1 MNGPDMEEMPFQKVK
16 KSKKTRKKKCCR
28 RRRCCCCCCCSSTP
42 GPPLAAAPLPTPSAA
57 GSSSSTSGAAA
68 VVVRTVG
75 EGPPVPFLDGVA
87 CEDQFDCK
95 ELESLFQNYNL
106 KLEQTST
113 LKALAVL
120 IALTAS
126 LALLEL
132 LSGPNLTISKGSH
145 PVHCIIF
152 LSLFIVTNVK
162 YLQVTQLQQIVKL
175 TLLFSFTFAFLCC
188 PFSVGSY
195 GMETPSAPEQ
205 GMWQLMLVIF
215 VSYSLLPVRTLLA
228 IVFGLVVTVSHLI
241 VTATSVSVKRQ
252 PLWKTLMA
260 NAILFVSVN
269 LYGVFVRILTER
281 AQRKAF
287 LQARNCIE
295 DRLKLEDENEKQER
309 LLMSLLPRNVAME
322 MKEDFLK
329 PPERIF
335 HKIYIQRHD
344 NVSILFADIVGF
356 TSLASQCTAQELV
369 KLLNEL
375 FGKFDE
381 LATENHCR
389 RIKILGDCYYCVSGL
404 TQPKTDHAHCCVEMG
419 LDMID
424 TITSVAEA
432 TEVDLN
438 MRVGLHTG
446 RVLCG
451 VLGLRKWQYDVWSN
465 DVTLANVMEAG
476 GLPGKVHVTKTTL
489 ECLNGDYEVEP
500 GYGYER
506 NSFLK
511 KHNIETFFIVPS
523 HRRKIFPGLILSDIK
538 PAKRMKFKTV
548 CYLLVQ
554 LMHCRKMFKAEIPFS
569 NVMTCEDDDK
579 RRALRTASEKLR
591 NRSSFSTNV
600 VYNTPGTRVN
610 RYISRLIEARQT
622 ESEMADLNFFT
633 LRYKQIEREQ
643 KYHQLQDEY
652 FTSAVV
658 LSLIL
663 AALFGLVY
671 LLIIPQSTI
680 VLILLVFCMCF
691 LVACIMYL
699 HVTRVQCFPGCLTI
713 QIRTILCIFI
723 VILIYSVAQGC
734 VVGCMPWIWNTNS
747 SSSIIIIYSSGT
759 NKTMTEL
766 PCDTAH
772 YAFLSCVV
780 GTLTLAI
787 FLRVSSLPKLILL
800 LFVMILYI
808 VILELSGYR
817 KAVGDGSFYIRG
829 YEPILAILL
838 FSCALA
844 LHSRQVDLKLRLDY
858 LWAVQAE
865 EERDDMERVKLDNK
879 RILFNLLPAH
889 VAQHFLMSNPRNM
902 DLYYQSYSQVGVM
915 FASIPNFNDFYI
927 ELDGNN
933 MGVECLR
940 LLNEIIADFDELMDK
955 EYYKDI
961 EKIKTIGSTYMAAV
975 GLVPTT
981 DSKAKKSIY
990 FHLSTLADFAIEMFD
1005 VLDEINYQ
1013 SYNDFVLRVGIN
1025 VGPVVAGVIGARRP
1039 QYDIWGNTV
1048 NVASRMDSTGV
1059 QGKIQ
1064 VTEEVQRIL
1073 KRCNYECVCRGKVSV
1088 KGKGEMLTYFLE
1100 GKTDGNNSQTRSL
1113 NLERKIYSYGRA
1125 NIQTKLG
1132 TSCPSMCSSPS
1143 LSTNT
1148 GSGTLQPPIA
1158 HTNQTLHY
1166 LPSVPAIKEA

>member
-1 MNGPDMEEMPFQKVK
+1 MNGTNMEEIPFQKVK
-16 KSKKTRKKKCCR
+16 TRRKRSHCP
-28 RRRCCCCCCCSSTP
+28 P
-42 GPPLAAAPLPTPSAA
+42 GVPLT
-57 GSSSSTSGAAA
+57 TI
-68 VVVRTVG
+68 
-75 EGPPVPFLDGVA
+75 A
-87 CEDQFDCK
+87 CEDEFDCK

-120 IALTAS
+120 IFTSAT
-126 LALLEL
+126 LALVEL
-132 LSGPNLTISKGSH
+132 LSGPSLTISKGSH
-145 PVHCIIF
+145 PVHCVIF

-162 YLQVTQLQQIVKL
+162 YLQVTQLQQIVNL
-175 TLLFSFTFAFLCC
+175 TLLFSFTFSFLCC
-188 PFSVGSY
+188 PFSLGAMGLEPPTS
-195 GMETPSAPEQ
+195 PEQ
-205 GMWQLMLVIF
+205 GVWQLILVTF
-215 VSYSLLPVRTLLA
+215 VAYALLPVRTLLA
-228 IVFGLVVTVSHLI
+228 VVFGVMVSISHLI
-241 VTATSVSVKRQ
+241 VTATSVTVKTQ
-252 PLWKTLMA
+252 KLWRTLVA
-260 NAILFVSVN
+260 NTVLFTSVN
-269 LYGVFVRILTER
+269 LSGLFVRILTER

-295 DRLKLEDENEKQER
+295 ERLRMEDENEKQER

-432 TEVDLN
+432 TEVNLN

-476 GLPGKVHVTKTTL
+476 GLPGKVHITRSTL

-500 GYGYER
+500 GNGHER
-506 NSFLK
+506 NAFLQ
-511 KHNIETFFIVPS
+511 KHEIETFFIVPS

-538 PAKRMKFKTV
+538 PAKKMKFKTV

-569 NVMTCEDDDK
+569 NVMNCEDGDK
-579 RRALRTASEKLR
+579 RRAMRTAPQKLR
-591 NRSSFSTNV
+591 NRSNANQANLIQSS
-600 VYNTPGTRVN
+600 PRTRVN
-610 RYISRLIEARQT
+610 RYIGRLIEARQT
-622 ESEMADLNFFT
+622 ESDTADLNFLT
-633 LRYKQIEREQ
+633 LMYKCSEREQ
-643 KYHQLQDEY
+643 RYHQVPDEY

-663 AALFGLVY
+663 AALFGIVY
-671 LLIIPQSTI
+671 LLIIPQGTV
-680 VLILLVFCMCF
+680 VLVLLVFCICF

-699 HVTRVQCFPGCLTI
+699 HITRVQCFPGGLTI
-713 QIRTILCIFI
+713 QIRTALCLLI
-723 VILIYSVAQGC
+723 VLLIYAVAQAC
-734 VVGCMPWIWNTNS
+734 VVGCMPWMWGSANTN
-747 SSSIIIIYSSGT
+747 SSIIIIDVDRGA
-759 NKTMTEL
+759 NQTMAEL
-766 PCDTAH
+766 PCDGAR

-780 GTLTLAI
+780 GTLTLAL
-787 FLRVSSLPKLILL
+787 FLRVSWLPKMALMLL
-800 LFVMILYI
+800 LGVLYI
-808 VILELSGYR
+808 TVLELSGFR
-817 KAVGDGSFYIRG
+817 KTAGGGSFHIRG
-829 YEPILAILL
+829 YEPILSLLL
-838 FSCALA
+838 FVSALA
-844 LHSRQVDLKLRLDY
+844 LHSRQLDLKLRLDF

-865 EERDDMERVKLDNK
+865 EERDGMEKVKLDNR

-902 DLYYQSYSQVGVM
+902 VSHANKQACRQTDQQDLYYQSYAQVGVL

-955 EYYKDI
+955 ECYKDI

-975 GLVPTT
+975 GLVPTIGT
-981 DSKAKKSIY
+981 KAKKSVY
-990 FHLSTLADFAIEMFD
+990 DHLSTIADYAIEMFD

-1013 SYNDFVLRVGIN
+1013 SYNEFVLRVGIN

-1059 QGKIQ
+1059 PGKIQ
-1064 VTEEVQRIL
+1064 VTEEVYRML
-1073 KRCNYECVCRGKVSV
+1073 NSNYDLVCRGKVSV

-1100 GKTDGNNSQTRSL
+1100 GKVQGIGTATTSSVMRSTSLARRIHSCGKTSVPTHLGSVSSAASLAAQASMGGNFQTSSANISNSQAT
-1113 NLERKIYSYGRA
+1113 
-1125 NIQTKLG
+1125 
-1132 TSCPSMCSSPS
+1132 C
-1143 LSTNT
+1143 
-1148 GSGTLQPPIA
+1148 
-1158 HTNQTLHY
+1158 
-1166 LPSVPAIKEA
+1166 LPSPCVLGEVEDEDVVEVTHIQIEAVAAIADVAV

>member
-1 MNGPDMEEMPFQKVK
+1 MEGAPHGGGGGGGDRGGPEPAAETGGWRGLRACGEEFAWP
-16 KSKKTRKKKCCR
+16 
-28 RRRCCCCCCCSSTP
+28 
-42 GPPLAAAPLPTPSAA
+42 
-57 GSSSSTSGAAA
+57 
-68 VVVRTVG
+68 
-75 EGPPVPFLDGVA
+75 
-87 CEDQFDCK
+87 
-95 ELESLFQNYNL
+95 ELEALFRTYTL
-106 KLEQTST
+106 RLEQAAT

-120 IALTAS
+120 SLLAGVLALT
-126 LALLEL
+126 EL
-132 LSGPNLTISKGSH
+132 LGDPSPAPGLAKGSH
-145 PVHCIIF
+145 PVHCALF
-152 LSLFIVTNVK
+152 LLLLVATHVK
-162 YLQVTQLQQIVKL
+162 YLQVPQLQKIGRL
-175 TLLFSFTFAFLCC
+175 TLLLSLTFALLCC
-188 PFSVGSY
+188 PLALGGPIRVQDPG
-195 GMETPSAPEQ
+195 PAAAQQ
-205 GMWQLMLVIF
+205 GVWQLLLVTF
-215 VSYSLLPVRTLLA
+215 VSYALLPVHSLLA
-228 IVFGLVVTVSHLI
+228 IGFGLVVAASHLL
-241 VTATSVSVKRQ
+241 VTATSVPVKR
-252 PLWKTLMA
+252 PLLWRTLGA
-260 NAILFVSVN
+260 NALLFVGVN
-269 LYGVFVRILTER
+269 VYGAFVRILTER
-281 AQRKAF
+281 CQRKAF
-287 LQARNCIE
+287 LQARDCIE
-295 DRLKLEDENEKQER
+295 DRLRLEDENEKQER

-356 TSLASQCTAQELV
+356 TGLASQCTAQELV

-404 TQPKTDHAHCCVEMG
+404 TQPKADHAHCCVEMG

-432 TEVDLN
+432 TEVNLN

-465 DVTLANVMEAG
+465 DVTLANVMEAA
-476 GLPGKVHVTKTTL
+476 GLPGKVHITKTTL

-500 GYGYER
+500 GYGHER

-511 KHNIETFFIVPS
+511 THNIKTFFIVPS

-579 RRALRTASEKLR
+579 RRTLRTASEKLK
-591 NRSSFSTNV
+591 NRPSFSTNV
-600 VYNTPGTRVN
+600 VYTTPSTRVN
-610 RYISRLIEARQT
+610 RYISRLLEARQT
-622 ESEMADLNFFT
+622 ELEIADLNFFT
-633 LRYKQIEREQ
+633 LKYKHVEREQ

-658 LSLIL
+658 LSLLL
-663 AALFGLVY
+663 AAVLGLVY
-671 LLIIPQSTI
+671 LLIIPQSLL
-680 VLILLVFCMCF
+680 VLVLLVFCIGF
-691 LVACIMYL
+691 LMACIMYL
-699 HVTRVQCFPGCLTI
+699 HITRVQCFPGCLTI
-713 QIRTILCIFI
+713 QIRTTLCIVI
-723 VILIYSVAQGC
+723 VVLIYSVAQGC
-734 VVGCMPWIWNTNS
+734 MVGCMPWAGSMSPNS
-747 SSSIIIIYSSGT
+747 SLVVLLPGVGSSS
-759 NKTMTEL
+759 L
-766 PCDTAH
+766 PAPPCTSAPH
-772 YAFLSCVV
+772 ALLCCLV
-780 GTLTLAI
+780 GTLTLAT
-787 FLRVSSLPKLILL
+787 FLRVPSWSKMLL
-800 LFVMILYI
+800 LLVLT
-808 VILELSGYR
+808 LLSVLMLWLSRPAG
-817 KAVGDGSFYIRG
+817 APRG
-829 YEPILAILL
+829 QASSWHSYEPVLAVLL
-838 FSCALA
+838 FSFALG
-844 LHSRQVDLKLRLDY
+844 LHARQVDLKLRLDY
-858 LWAVQAE
+858 LWALQAE
-865 EERDDMERVKLDNK
+865 EERDDMEKVKLDNK

-902 DLYYQSYSQVGVM
+902 DLYYQSYAQVGVM

-940 LLNEIIADFDELMDK
+940 LLNEIIADFDELMEKDF
-955 EYYKDI
+955 YKNL

-975 GLVPTT
+975 GLAPTAEA
-981 DSKAKKSIY
+981 KAKTSIAS
-990 FHLSTLADFAIEMFD
+990 HLSILADFAIEMFD

-1064 VTEEVQRIL
+1064 VTEEVHRLL
-1073 KRCNYECVCRGKVSV
+1073 KGYSYQFICRGKVSV

-1100 GKTDGNNSQTRSL
+1100 GRTDGSCSQTRSL
-1113 NLERKIYSYGRA
+1113 HVERKMCPYRRA
-1125 NIQTKLG
+1125 GLQTRLA
-1132 TSCPSMCSSPS
+1132 TSCPPVPIVAGFAVQAELGALQGAGPPCIPLTITSPPER
-1143 LSTNT
+1143 L
-1148 GSGTLQPPIA
+1148 
-1158 HTNQTLHY
+1158 
-1166 LPSVPAIKEA
+1166 

>member
-1 MNGPDMEEMPFQKVK
+1 MNGTDMEEIPFQRVKTRRK
-16 KSKKTRKKKCCR
+16 KSPCP
-28 RRRCCCCCCCSSTP
+28 P
-42 GPPLAAAPLPTPSAA
+42 GVPLT
-57 GSSSSTSGAAA
+57 TI
-68 VVVRTVG
+68 
-75 EGPPVPFLDGVA
+75 A
-87 CEDQFDCK
+87 CEDEFDCK
-95 ELESLFQNYNL
+95 ELESLFHSYNL

-113 LKALAVL
+113 LKGLAVL
-120 IALTAS
+120 IFTAS
-126 LALLEL
+126 TLAVVEL
-132 LSGPNLTISKGSH
+132 LSGPSLTISKGSH

-152 LSLFIVTNVK
+152 VSLFIVTNVK
-162 YLQVTQLQQIVKL
+162 YLQVTQLQQIVNL
-175 TLLFSFTFAFLCC
+175 TLLFGFTFSFLCC
-188 PFSVGSY
+188 PFSLGALGLEPPTS
-195 GMETPSAPEQ
+195 PEQ
-205 GMWQLMLVIF
+205 GMWQLILVTF
-215 VSYSLLPVRTLLA
+215 VAYALLPVRTLLA
-228 IVFGLVVTVSHLI
+228 VVFGVMVSISHTI
-241 VTATSVSVKRQ
+241 VTATSVTVKTQ
-252 PLWKTLMA
+252 KLWRTLVA
-260 NAILFVSVN
+260 NTVLFTSVN
-269 LYGVFVRILTER
+269 LSGLFVRMLTER
-281 AQRKAF
+281 AQRRAF

-295 DRLKLEDENEKQER
+295 ERLRMEDENEKQPQ
-309 LLMSLLPRNVAME
+309 MAVGCQVPTYPRSICYIINRRDICE
-322 MKEDFLK
+322 MTTWHLAAPSEDAALCHIVTKKFR
-329 PPERIF
+329 PT
-335 HKIYIQRHD
+335 
-344 NVSILFADIVGF
+344 ILFADIVGF

-404 TQPKTDHAHCCVEMG
+404 TQPKADHAHCCVEMG

-432 TEVDLN
+432 TEVNLN

-476 GLPGKVHVTKTTL
+476 GLPGKVHITKATL

-500 GYGYER
+500 GNGHER
-506 NSFLK
+506 NAFLL
-511 KHNIETFFIVPS
+511 KHEIETFFIVPP

-538 PAKRMKFKTV
+538 PAKKMKFKTV

-569 NVMTCEDDDK
+569 NVMNCEDGDK
-579 RRALRTASEKLR
+579 RRAMRSAPEKLR
-591 NRSSFSTNV
+591 NRNKANQANPVQSS
-600 VYNTPGTRVN
+600 PRTRVN
-610 RYISRLIEARQT
+610 RYIGRLIEARQT
-622 ESEMADLNFFT
+622 ESDTADLNFLT
-633 LRYKQIEREQ
+633 LMYKCSEREQ
-643 KYHQLQDEY
+643 RYHQVPDEY

-671 LLIIPQSTI
+671 LLIIPQGTV
-680 VLILLVFCMCF
+680 VLVLLVFCLCF

-699 HVTRVQCFPGCLTI
+699 YITKVQCFPGCLTI
-713 QIRTILCIFI
+713 QIRTALCVLI
-723 VILIYSVAQGC
+723 VLLINAVAQAC
-734 VVGCMPWIWNTNS
+734 VVGCMPWVWGGGSDGNGS
-747 SSSIIIIYSSGT
+747 YAA
-759 NKTMTEL
+759 L
-766 PCDTAH
+766 PCPGAR

-780 GTLTLAI
+780 GMLTLAL
-787 FLRVSSLPKLILL
+787 FLRVSWLPKVALTLL
-800 LFVMILYI
+800 LAVLY
-808 VILELSGYR
+808 VAVLELSGFR
-817 KAVGDGSFYIRG
+817 HFGSGGSLYI
-829 YEPILAILL
+829 YSCEPILSLLL
-838 FSCALA
+838 FSSALA
-844 LHSRQVDLKLRLDY
+844 FHSRQLDLKLRLDF

-865 EERDDMERVKLDNK
+865 EERDGMEKVKLDNR

-889 VAQHFLMSNPRNM
+889 VAQHFLLSNPRNM
-902 DLYYQSYSQVGVM
+902 DLYYQSYAQVGVL

-955 EYYKDI
+955 ECYKDI

-975 GLVPTT
+975 GLLPTIGT
-981 DSKAKKSIY
+981 KAKKSVY
-990 FHLSTLADFAIEMFD
+990 NHLSTIADYAIEMFD

-1059 QGKIQ
+1059 PGKIQ
-1064 VTEEVQRIL
+1064 VTEDVYRL
-1073 KRCNYECVCRGKVSV
+1073 LNTNYDLVCRGKVSV

-1100 GKTDGNNSQTRSL
+1100 GKVQGVGTATVSSVMRSASLARRIHSCGKASVQTNLDSVSSVASLTVHAALTPPGGGGGGRSPGQ
-1113 NLERKIYSYGRA
+1113 GR
-1125 NIQTKLG
+1125 
-1132 TSCPSMCSSPS
+1132 C
-1143 LSTNT
+1143 
-1148 GSGTLQPPIA
+1148 
-1158 HTNQTLHY
+1158 
-1166 LPSVPAIKEA
+1166 LPSSRVSVLDEAEEGPGEATGVKVVVAEIVGDEAV

>member
-1 MNGPDMEEMPFQKVK
+1 MNGTDMEEIPFQKVK
-16 KSKKTRKKKCCR
+16 TKRKKCCH
-28 RRRCCCCCCCSSTP
+28 CCCSPPAAAASGAGAGLGDP
-42 GPPLAAAPLPTPSAA
+42 PPLLL
-57 GSSSSTSGAAA
+57 
-68 VVVRTVG
+68 
-75 EGPPVPFLDGVA
+75 LDAIA
-87 CEDQFDCK
+87 CEDEFDCK
-95 ELESLFQNYNL
+95 ELEALFQSYNL

-120 IALTAS
+120 IVLTAS
-126 LALLEL
+126 LALVEL
-132 LSGPNLTISKGSH
+132 LSGPSLTISKGSH

-175 TLLFSFTFAFLCC
+175 TLLFSFTFSFLCC
-188 PFSVGSY
+188 PFSLGAY
-195 GMETPSAPEQ
+195 GMEPPSAPEQ
-205 GMWQLMLVIF
+205 GMWQLMLVTF

-228 IVFGLVVTVSHLI
+228 IVFGLVVSVSHLI
-241 VTATSVSVKRQ
+241 VTATSVSAKRQ
-252 PLWKTLMA
+252 RLWRTLVA

-295 DRLKLEDENEKQER
+295 DRLRLEDENEKQER

-476 GLPGKVHVTKTTL
+476 GLPGKVHITKTTL

-500 GYGYER
+500 GYGHER

-511 KHNIETFFIVPS
+511 KHNIETYFIVPS

-591 NRSSFSTNV
+591 NRSSFSNNI
-600 VYNTPGTRVN
+600 VYSTPGTRVN

-622 ESEMADLNFFT
+622 ESEMADLNFIT
-633 LRYKQIEREQ
+633 LKYKQIERE
-643 KYHQLQDEY
+643 KK
-652 FTSAVV
+652 
-658 LSLIL
+658 
-663 AALFGLVY
+663 
-671 LLIIPQSTI
+671 
-680 VLILLVFCMCF
+680 
-691 LVACIMYL
+691 
-699 HVTRVQCFPGCLTI
+699 CFPGCLTI

-734 VVGCMPWIWNTNS
+734 VVGCMPWVWNTNS
-747 SSSIIIIYSSGT
+747 SSSIVIISPGGT
-759 NKTMTEL
+759 NKTMNEL

-787 FLRVSSLPKLILL
+787 FLRVSSLPKIILL
-800 LFVMILYI
+800 LFVTILYI

-817 KAVGDGSFYIRG
+817 KAVGGGSFYMRG

-975 GLVPTT
+975 GLVPTSGT
-981 DSKAKKSIY
+981 KAKKSIY
-990 FHLSTLADFAIEMFD
+990 SHLSTLADFAIEMFD

-1073 KRCNYECVCRGKVSV
+1073 KRCSYEFVCRGKVSV

-1100 GKTDGNNSQTRSL
+1100 GKADGNNSQTRSL
-1113 NLERKIYSYGRA
+1113 NLERKMYPYGRA

-1132 TSCPSMCSSPS
+1132 TSCPSVSSVASFTVKPGLGAGQAS
-1143 LSTNT
+1143 AT
-1148 GSGTLQPPIA
+1148 

-1166 LPSVPAIKEA
+1166 LPSVPAVKEA

>member
-1 MNGPDMEEMPFQKVK
+1 MNGTDMEEIPFQKVK
-16 KSKKTRKKKCCR
+16 TRRKR
-28 RRRCCCCCCCSSTP
+28 SRCPT
-42 GPPLAAAPLPTPSAA
+42 GVPLT
-57 GSSSSTSGAAA
+57 TI
-68 VVVRTVG
+68 
-75 EGPPVPFLDGVA
+75 A
-87 CEDQFDCK
+87 CEDEFDCK

-120 IALTAS
+120 IFMSST
-126 LALLEL
+126 LAVVEL
-132 LSGPNLTISKGSH
+132 LSGPSLTISKGSH
-145 PVHCIIF
+145 PVHCVVF
-152 LSLFIVTNVK
+152 VSLFIVTNVK
-162 YLQVTQLQQIVKL
+162 YLQVTQLQQIVNL
-175 TLLFSFTFAFLCC
+175 ALLFGFTFSFLCC
-188 PFSVGSY
+188 PFSLGAM
-195 GMETPSAPEQ
+195 GMEPPSSPEQ
-205 GMWQLMLVIF
+205 GVWQLILVTF
-215 VSYSLLPVRTLLA
+215 VAYALLPVRTLLA
-228 IVFGLVVTVSHLI
+228 VVFGIMVSISHLI
-241 VTATSVSVKRQ
+241 VTATSVTAKTQ
-252 PLWKTLMA
+252 TLWRTLVA
-260 NAILFVSVN
+260 NTVLFTSVN
-269 LYGVFVRILTER
+269 LSGLFVRILTER

-295 DRLKLEDENEKQER
+295 ERLRMEDENEKQER

-432 TEVDLN
+432 TEVNLN

-476 GLPGKVHVTKTTL
+476 GLPGKVHITRATL

-500 GYGYER
+500 GNGHER
-506 NSFLK
+506 NAFLQ
-511 KHNIETFFIVPS
+511 KHEIETFFIVPS

-538 PAKRMKFKTV
+538 PAKKMKFKTV

-569 NVMTCEDDDK
+569 NVMNCEDGDK
-579 RRALRTASEKLR
+579 RRAMRTAPQKLR
-591 NRSSFSTNV
+591 NRPNANQANVIQSS
-600 VYNTPGTRVN
+600 PRTRVN
-610 RYISRLIEARQT
+610 RYIGRLIEARQT
-622 ESEMADLNFFT
+622 ESDTADLNFLT
-633 LRYKQIEREQ
+633 LMYKCSEREQ
-643 KYHQLQDEY
+643 RYHQLPDEH
-652 FTSAVV
+652 FISAVV
-658 LSLIL
+658 VSLIL

-671 LLIIPQSTI
+671 LLIIPQGTV
-680 VLILLVFCMCF
+680 VLVLLVFCICF

-699 HVTRVQCFPGCLTI
+699 HITREQCFPGCLTI
-713 QIRTILCIFI
+713 QIRTALCILI
-723 VILIYSVAQGC
+723 VLLIYAVAQAC
-734 VVGCMPWIWNTNS
+734 VVGCMPWLWGGANANS
-747 SSSIIIIYSSGT
+747 SIVIIDVDSGA
-759 NKTMTEL
+759 NHTMEEL
-766 PCDTAH
+766 PCDGAR

-780 GTLTLAI
+780 GTLTLAL
-787 FLRVSSLPKLILL
+787 FLRVFWLPKMVLMLL
-800 LFVMILYI
+800 LGVLY
-808 VILELSGYR
+808 VTVLELSGFR
-817 KAVGDGSFYIRG
+817 KTAGGGSFHIRG
-829 YEPILAILL
+829 YEPILSLLL
-838 FSCALA
+838 FVSALA
-844 LHSRQVDLKLRLDY
+844 LHSRQLDLKLRLDF

-865 EERDDMERVKLDNK
+865 EDRDGMEKVKLDNR

-889 VAQHFLMSNPRNM
+889 VAQHFLLSNPRNM
-902 DLYYQSYSQVGVM
+902 VSLANRQADKQDLYYQSYAQVGVL

-955 EYYKDI
+955 ECYKDI

-975 GLVPTT
+975 GLVPTIGT
-981 DSKAKKSIY
+981 KAKKSVY
-990 FHLSTLADFAIEMFD
+990 DHLSTIADYAIEMFD

-1013 SYNDFVLRVGIN
+1013 SYNEFVLRVGIN

-1059 QGKIQ
+1059 PGKIQ
-1064 VTEEVQRIL
+1064 VTEDVYRL
-1073 KRCNYECVCRGKVSV
+1073 LNHNYDLVCRGKVSV

-1100 GKTDGNNSQTRSL
+1100 GKVQCVGAVTTSSVVRSASLARRIHSCGKTSVPTNLGSVSSGASLGAHASMGSSIQVNSQAT
-1113 NLERKIYSYGRA
+1113 
-1125 NIQTKLG
+1125 
-1132 TSCPSMCSSPS
+1132 C
-1143 LSTNT
+1143 
-1148 GSGTLQPPIA
+1148 
-1158 HTNQTLHY
+1158 
-1166 LPSVPAIKEA
+1166 LPSTFVPAVGEEDEEDIEVTAIQIEAAAAVGDVAV

>member
-1 MNGPDMEEMPFQKVK
+1 Q
-16 KSKKTRKKKCCR
+16 
-28 RRRCCCCCCCSSTP
+28 
-42 GPPLAAAPLPTPSAA
+42 
-57 GSSSSTSGAAA
+57 
-68 VVVRTVG
+68 
-75 EGPPVPFLDGVA
+75 
-87 CEDQFDCK
+87 
-95 ELESLFQNYNL
+95 
-106 KLEQTST
+106 
-113 LKALAVL
+113 
-120 IALTAS
+120 
-126 LALLEL
+126 
-132 LSGPNLTISKGSH
+132 
-145 PVHCIIF
+145 
-152 LSLFIVTNVK
+152 
-162 YLQVTQLQQIVKL
+162 
-175 TLLFSFTFAFLCC
+175 
-188 PFSVGSY
+188 
-195 GMETPSAPEQ
+195 
-205 GMWQLMLVIF
+205 
-215 VSYSLLPVRTLLA
+215 
-228 IVFGLVVTVSHLI
+228 
-241 VTATSVSVKRQ
+241 
-252 PLWKTLMA
+252 
-260 NAILFVSVN
+260 
-269 LYGVFVRILTER
+269 
-281 AQRKAF
+281 
-287 LQARNCIE
+287 
-295 DRLKLEDENEKQER
+295 
-309 LLMSLLPRNVAME
+309 
-322 MKEDFLK
+322 
-329 PPERIF
+329 
-335 HKIYIQRHD
+335 
-344 NVSILFADIVGF
+344 
-356 TSLASQCTAQELV
+356 
-369 KLLNEL
+369 
-375 FGKFDE
+375 
-381 LATENHCR
+381 
-389 RIKILGDCYYCVSGL
+389 
-404 TQPKTDHAHCCVEMG
+404 
-419 LDMID
+419 
-424 TITSVAEA
+424 
-432 TEVDLN
+432 
-438 MRVGLHTG
+438 
-446 RVLCG
+446 
-451 VLGLRKWQYDVWSN
+451 
-465 DVTLANVMEAG
+465 
-476 GLPGKVHVTKTTL
+476 
-489 ECLNGDYEVEP
+489 
-500 GYGYER
+500 
-506 NSFLK
+506 
-511 KHNIETFFIVPS
+511 
-523 HRRKIFPGLILSDIK
+523 
-538 PAKRMKFKTV
+538 
-548 CYLLVQ
+548 
-554 LMHCRKMFKAEIPFS
+554 
-569 NVMTCEDDDK
+569 

-622 ESEMADLNFFT
+622 ESEMADLNFIT
-633 LRYKQIEREQ
+633 LKYKQIEREN

-680 VLILLVFCMCF
+680 VLVLLVFCICF

-734 VVGCMPWIWNTNS
+734 VVGCMPWVWNTNS
-747 SSSIIIIYSSGT
+747 SSSIVIISPGGT
-759 NKTMTEL
+759 NKTMNEL

-787 FLRVSSLPKLILL
+787 FLRVSSLPKMILL
-800 LFVMILYI
+800 LFVTILYI

-817 KAVGDGSFYIRG
+817 KALGGGSFYMRG

-975 GLVPTT
+975 GLVPTSGT
-981 DSKAKKSIY
+981 KAKKSIY
-990 FHLSTLADFAIEMFD
+990 SHLSTLADFAIEMFD

-1073 KRCNYECVCRGKVSV
+1073 KRCSYEFVCRGKVSV

-1100 GKTDGNNSQTRSL
+1100 GKADGNNSQTRSL
-1113 NLERKIYSYGRA
+1113 NLERKMYPYGRA

-1132 TSCPSMCSSPS
+1132 TSCPSVASVAGFTAKPGPGAGQASA
-1143 LSTNT
+1143 T
-1148 GSGTLQPPIA
+1148 

-1166 LPSVPAIKEA
+1166 LPSVPAVKEA

>member
-1 MNGPDMEEMPFQKVK
+1 LF
-16 KSKKTRKKKCCR
+16 KSVLLY
-28 RRRCCCCCCCSSTP
+28 SS
-42 GPPLAAAPLPTPSAA
+42 
-57 GSSSSTSGAAA
+57 
-68 VVVRTVG
+68 
-75 EGPPVPFLDGVA
+75 
-87 CEDQFDCK
+87 
-95 ELESLFQNYNL
+95 
-106 KLEQTST
+106 
-113 LKALAVL
+113 VL
-120 IALTAS
+120 
-126 LALLEL
+126 
-132 LSGPNLTISKGSH
+132 
-145 PVHCIIF
+145 
-152 LSLFIVTNVK
+152 
-162 YLQVTQLQQIVKL
+162 Q
-175 TLLFSFTFAFLCC
+175 
-188 PFSVGSY
+188 
-195 GMETPSAPEQ
+195 
-205 GMWQLMLVIF
+205 
-215 VSYSLLPVRTLLA
+215 
-228 IVFGLVVTVSHLI
+228 
-241 VTATSVSVKRQ
+241 
-252 PLWKTLMA
+252 
-260 NAILFVSVN
+260 
-269 LYGVFVRILTER
+269 
-281 AQRKAF
+281 
-287 LQARNCIE
+287 
-295 DRLKLEDENEKQER
+295 
-309 LLMSLLPRNVAME
+309 
-322 MKEDFLK
+322 
-329 PPERIF
+329 
-335 HKIYIQRHD
+335 
-344 NVSILFADIVGF
+344 
-356 TSLASQCTAQELV
+356 
-369 KLLNEL
+369 
-375 FGKFDE
+375 
-381 LATENHCR
+381 
-389 RIKILGDCYYCVSGL
+389 
-404 TQPKTDHAHCCVEMG
+404 
-419 LDMID
+419 
-424 TITSVAEA
+424 
-432 TEVDLN
+432 
-438 MRVGLHTG
+438 
-446 RVLCG
+446 
-451 VLGLRKWQYDVWSN
+451 
-465 DVTLANVMEAG
+465 
-476 GLPGKVHVTKTTL
+476 
-489 ECLNGDYEVEP
+489 
-500 GYGYER
+500 
-506 NSFLK
+506 
-511 KHNIETFFIVPS
+511 
-523 HRRKIFPGLILSDIK
+523 
-538 PAKRMKFKTV
+538 
-548 CYLLVQ
+548 
-554 LMHCRKMFKAEIPFS
+554 
-569 NVMTCEDDDK
+569 

-622 ESEMADLNFFT
+622 ESEMADLNFIT
-633 LRYKQIEREQ
+633 LKYKQTEREN

-680 VLILLVFCMCF
+680 VLVLLVFCICF

-734 VVGCMPWIWNTNS
+734 VVGCMPWVWNTNS
-747 SSSIIIIYSSGT
+747 SSSIVIISPGGT
-759 NKTMTEL
+759 NKTMNEL
-766 PCDTAH
+766 PCDTAR
-772 YAFLSCVV
+772 YAFLSCIV

-787 FLRVSSLPKLILL
+787 FLRVSSLPKMILL
-800 LFVMILYI
+800 LFVTVFYI
-808 VILELSGYR
+808 VILEISGYR
-817 KAVGDGSFYIRG
+817 KAVGGGSFYMRG

-975 GLVPTT
+975 GLVPTSGT
-981 DSKAKKSIY
+981 KAKKSIY
-990 FHLSTLADFAIEMFD
+990 SHLSTLADFAIEMFD

-1073 KRCNYECVCRGKVSV
+1073 KRCSYEFVCRGKVSV

-1113 NLERKIYSYGRA
+1113 NLERKMYPYGRA

-1132 TSCPSMCSSPS
+1132 TSCPSVSSVASFPAKAGLGAGQAS
-1143 LSTNT
+1143 AT
-1148 GSGTLQPPIA
+1148 

-1166 LPSVPAIKEA
+1166 LPSVPAVKEA

>member
-1 MNGPDMEEMPFQKVK
+1 
-16 KSKKTRKKKCCR
+16 
-28 RRRCCCCCCCSSTP
+28 
-42 GPPLAAAPLPTPSAA
+42 
-57 GSSSSTSGAAA
+57 
-68 VVVRTVG
+68 
-75 EGPPVPFLDGVA
+75 
-87 CEDQFDCK
+87 
-95 ELESLFQNYNL
+95 
-106 KLEQTST
+106 
-113 LKALAVL
+113 
-120 IALTAS
+120 
-126 LALLEL
+126 
-132 LSGPNLTISKGSH
+132 
-145 PVHCIIF
+145 
-152 LSLFIVTNVK
+152 
-162 YLQVTQLQQIVKL
+162 QQ
-175 TLLFSFTFAFLCC
+175 
-188 PFSVGSY
+188 
-195 GMETPSAPEQ
+195 
-205 GMWQLMLVIF
+205 
-215 VSYSLLPVRTLLA
+215 
-228 IVFGLVVTVSHLI
+228 
-241 VTATSVSVKRQ
+241 
-252 PLWKTLMA
+252 
-260 NAILFVSVN
+260 
-269 LYGVFVRILTER
+269 
-281 AQRKAF
+281 
-287 LQARNCIE
+287 
-295 DRLKLEDENEKQER
+295 
-309 LLMSLLPRNVAME
+309 
-322 MKEDFLK
+322 
-329 PPERIF
+329 
-335 HKIYIQRHD
+335 
-344 NVSILFADIVGF
+344 
-356 TSLASQCTAQELV
+356 
-369 KLLNEL
+369 
-375 FGKFDE
+375 
-381 LATENHCR
+381 
-389 RIKILGDCYYCVSGL
+389 
-404 TQPKTDHAHCCVEMG
+404 
-419 LDMID
+419 
-424 TITSVAEA
+424 
-432 TEVDLN
+432 
-438 MRVGLHTG
+438 
-446 RVLCG
+446 
-451 VLGLRKWQYDVWSN
+451 
-465 DVTLANVMEAG
+465 
-476 GLPGKVHVTKTTL
+476 
-489 ECLNGDYEVEP
+489 
-500 GYGYER
+500 
-506 NSFLK
+506 
-511 KHNIETFFIVPS
+511 
-523 HRRKIFPGLILSDIK
+523 IFPGLILSDIK

-622 ESEMADLNFFT
+622 ESEMADLNFIT
-633 LRYKQIEREQ
+633 LKYKQIEREN

-671 LLIIPQSTI
+671 LLIIPQSTV
-680 VLILLVFCMCF
+680 VLVLLVFCICF

-734 VVGCMPWIWNTNS
+734 VVGCMPWVWNTNS
-747 SSSIIIIYSSGT
+747 SSSIVIVSPGGT
-759 NKTMTEL
+759 NKTMNEL

-787 FLRVSSLPKLILL
+787 FLRVSSLPKMILL
-800 LFVMILYI
+800 LFVTILYI
-808 VILELSGYR
+808 AILELSGYR
-817 KAVGDGSFYIRG
+817 KAVGGGSFYMRG

-975 GLVPTT
+975 GLVPTSGT
-981 DSKAKKSIY
+981 KAKKSIY
-990 FHLSTLADFAIEMFD
+990 SHLSTLADFAIEMFD

-1073 KRCNYECVCRGKVSV
+1073 KTCSYEFVCRGKVSV

-1100 GKTDGNNSQTRSL
+1100 GKVDGNNSQTRSL
-1113 NLERKIYSYGRA
+1113 NLERKMYPYGRA

-1132 TSCPSMCSSPS
+1132 TSCASVSSVAS
-1143 LSTNT
+1143 FTVKAGLGAGQASATH
-1148 GSGTLQPPIA
+1148 A
-1158 HTNQTLHY
+1158 NQTLHY
-1166 LPSVPAIKEA
+1166 LPSVPAVKEA

>member
-1 MNGPDMEEMPFQKVK
+1 MNGTDMEEIPFQKVK
-16 KSKKTRKKKCCR
+16 TRRKR
-28 RRRCCCCCCCSSTP
+28 SRCPT
-42 GPPLAAAPLPTPSAA
+42 GVPLT
-57 GSSSSTSGAAA
+57 TI
-68 VVVRTVG
+68 
-75 EGPPVPFLDGVA
+75 A
-87 CEDQFDCK
+87 CEDEFDCK

-120 IALTAS
+120 IFMSST
-126 LALLEL
+126 LAVVEL
-132 LSGPNLTISKGSH
+132 LSGPSLTISKGSH
-145 PVHCIIF
+145 PVHCVVF
-152 LSLFIVTNVK
+152 VSLFIVTNVK
-162 YLQVTQLQQIVKL
+162 YLQVTQLQQIVNL
-175 TLLFSFTFAFLCC
+175 ALLFGFTFSFLCC
-188 PFSVGSY
+188 PFSLGAM
-195 GMETPSAPEQ
+195 GMEPPSSPEQ
-205 GMWQLMLVIF
+205 GVWQLILVTF
-215 VSYSLLPVRTLLA
+215 VAYALLPVRTLLA
-228 IVFGLVVTVSHLI
+228 VVFGIMVSISHLI
-241 VTATSVSVKRQ
+241 VTATSVTAKTQ
-252 PLWKTLMA
+252 TLWRTLVA
-260 NAILFVSVN
+260 NTVLFTSVN
-269 LYGVFVRILTER
+269 LSGLFVRILTER

-295 DRLKLEDENEKQER
+295 ERLRMEDENEKQER

-432 TEVDLN
+432 TEVNLN

-476 GLPGKVHVTKTTL
+476 GLPGKVHITRATL

-500 GYGYER
+500 GNGHER
-506 NSFLK
+506 NAFLQ
-511 KHNIETFFIVPS
+511 KHEIETFFIVPS

-538 PAKRMKFKTV
+538 PAKKMKFKTV

-569 NVMTCEDDDK
+569 NVMNCEDGDK
-579 RRALRTASEKLR
+579 RRAMRTAPQKLR
-591 NRSSFSTNV
+591 NRPNANQANVIQSS
-600 VYNTPGTRVN
+600 PRTRVN
-610 RYISRLIEARQT
+610 RYIGRLIEARQT
-622 ESEMADLNFFT
+622 ESDTADLNFLT
-633 LRYKQIEREQ
+633 LMYKCSEREQ
-643 KYHQLQDEY
+643 RYHQLPDEH
-652 FTSAVV
+652 FISAVV
-658 LSLIL
+658 VSLIL

-671 LLIIPQSTI
+671 LLIIPQGTV
-680 VLILLVFCMCF
+680 VLVLLVFCICF

-699 HVTRVQCFPGCLTI
+699 HITREQCFPGCLTI
-713 QIRTILCIFI
+713 QIRTALCILI
-723 VILIYSVAQGC
+723 VLLIYAVAQAC
-734 VVGCMPWIWNTNS
+734 VVGCMPWLWGGANANS
-747 SSSIIIIYSSGT
+747 SIVIIDLDSGA
-759 NKTMTEL
+759 NHTMDEL
-766 PCDTAH
+766 PCDGAR

-780 GTLTLAI
+780 GTLTLAL
-787 FLRVSSLPKLILL
+787 FLRVFWLPKMVLMLL
-800 LFVMILYI
+800 LGVLY
-808 VILELSGYR
+808 VTVLELSGFR
-817 KAVGDGSFYIRG
+817 KTAGGGSFHIRG
-829 YEPILAILL
+829 YEPILSLLL
-838 FSCALA
+838 FVSALA
-844 LHSRQVDLKLRLDY
+844 LHSRQLDLKLRLDF

-865 EERDDMERVKLDNK
+865 EDRDGMEKVKLDNR

-889 VAQHFLMSNPRNM
+889 VAQHFLLSNPRNM
-902 DLYYQSYSQVGVM
+902 DLYYQSYAQVGVL

-955 EYYKDI
+955 ECYKDI

-975 GLVPTT
+975 GLVPTIGT
-981 DSKAKKSIY
+981 KAKKSVY
-990 FHLSTLADFAIEMFD
+990 NHLSTIADYAIEMFD

-1013 SYNDFVLRVGIN
+1013 SYNEFVLRVGIN

-1059 QGKIQ
+1059 PGKIQ
-1064 VTEEVQRIL
+1064 VTEDVYRL
-1073 KRCNYECVCRGKVSV
+1073 LNHNYDLVCRGKVSV

-1100 GKTDGNNSQTRSL
+1100 GKVQCVGAVTTSSVVRSASLARRIHSCGKTSVPTNLGSVSSGASLGAHASMGSSIQVNSQAT
-1113 NLERKIYSYGRA
+1113 
-1125 NIQTKLG
+1125 
-1132 TSCPSMCSSPS
+1132 C
-1143 LSTNT
+1143 
-1148 GSGTLQPPIA
+1148 
-1158 HTNQTLHY
+1158 
-1166 LPSVPAIKEA
+1166 LPSTFVPAVGEEDEEDIEVTAIQIEAATTVADVAV

>member
-1 MNGPDMEEMPFQKVK
+1 MNGPDMEEIPFQKIK
-16 KSKKTRKKKCCR
+16 KSKKARKKCCR
-28 RRRCCCCCCCSSTP
+28 YCCCSSSSA
-42 GPPLAAAPLPTPSAA
+42 GPPPAAPQQQHQAPLPPPPPA
-57 GSSSSTSGAAA
+57 GSSGGNATPAS
-68 VVVRTVG
+68 RRQLLL
-75 EGPPVPFLDGVA
+75 EGLA

-120 IALTAS
+120 IVLTAS
-126 LALLEL
+126 LALVEL
-132 LSGPNLTISKGSH
+132 LSGPSLTISKGSH

-188 PFSVGSY
+188 PFSLGAY
-195 GMETPSAPEQ
+195 GAEPPSSPEQ
-205 GMWQLMLVIF
+205 GMWQLMLVTF
-215 VSYSLLPVRTLLA
+215 VSYSLLPVRILLA
-228 IVFGLVVTVSHLI
+228 GLFGLVVALCHLI
-241 VTATSVSVKRQ
+241 VAAASVSAKRQ
-252 PLWKTLMA
+252 PLWRTLVA

-476 GLPGKVHVTKTTL
+476 GLPGKVHITKTTL

-500 GYGYER
+500 GFGHER

-523 HRRKIFPGLILSDIK
+523 HRKKIFPGLILSDIK

-591 NRSSFSTNV
+591 NRSSFTTNV
-600 VYNTPGTRVN
+600 VHNTPGTRVN
-610 RYISRLIEARQT
+610 RYIGRLIEARQT
-622 ESEMADLNFFT
+622 ESEMADLHFFT
-633 LRYKQIEREQ
+633 LKYKQIEREQ
-643 KYHQLQDEY
+643 RYHQLQDEY

-671 LLIIPQSTI
+671 LLIIPQSTV
-680 VLILLVFCMCF
+680 VLVLLVFCICF

-734 VVGCMPWIWNTNS
+734 VVGCMPWVWNTNS
-747 SSSIIIIYSSGT
+747 SSSIVIISPSGT
-759 NKTMTEL
+759 NKTMNEL
-766 PCDTAH
+766 PCDAAH
-772 YAFLSCVV
+772 YAFLSCVM

-787 FLRVSSLPKLILL
+787 FLRISSLPKMILL
-800 LFVMILYI
+800 LFVTILYI
-808 VILELSGYR
+808 AILELSGYR
-817 KAVGDGSFYIRG
+817 RAVGGGSFYIRG

-902 DLYYQSYSQVGVM
+902 DLYYQSYSQVGVL

-955 EYYKDI
+955 EYYRDI

-981 DSKAKKSIY
+981 GTKAKKSIY
-990 FHLSTLADFAIEMFD
+990 THLSTLADFSIEMFD

-1073 KRCNYECVCRGKVSV
+1073 KCNYEFACRGKVSV

-1100 GKTDGNNSQTRSL
+1100 GKVNGNNSQLRSL
-1113 NLERKIYSYGRA
+1113 NLERKMYPYGRS
-1125 NIQTKLG
+1125 NIHTKLG
-1132 TSCPSMCSSPS
+1132 TSCPSVSSSPS
-1143 LSTNT
+1143 LSANA
-1148 GSGTLQPPIA
+1148 GAGMLQLPSA

>member
-1 MNGPDMEEMPFQKVK
+1 MNGTDMEEISFQKVK
-16 KSKKTRKKKCCR
+16 TRRKRSHCP
-28 RRRCCCCCCCSSTP
+28 S
-42 GPPLAAAPLPTPSAA
+42 GVPLT
-57 GSSSSTSGAAA
+57 TI
-68 VVVRTVG
+68 V
-75 EGPPVPFLDGVA
+75 
-87 CEDQFDCK
+87 CEDEFDCK

-120 IALTAS
+120 ISMSAALAVV
-126 LALLEL
+126 EL
-132 LSGPNLTISKGSH
+132 LSGPSITISKGSH
-145 PVHCIIF
+145 PVHCVIF

-162 YLQVTQLQQIVKL
+162 YLQVTQLQQIVNL
-175 TLLFSFTFAFLCC
+175 TLLFGFTFSFLCC
-188 PFSVGSY
+188 PFSLGAMGLDPPTS
-195 GMETPSAPEQ
+195 PEQ
-205 GMWQLMLVIF
+205 GMWQLILVTF
-215 VSYSLLPVRTLLA
+215 VAYALLPVRTVLA
-228 IVFGLVVTVSHLI
+228 VVLGIMVSISHLI
-241 VTATSVSVKRQ
+241 VTASSVTVKTQ
-252 PLWKTLMA
+252 KLWRTLVA
-260 NAILFVSVN
+260 NTVLFTSVN
-269 LYGVFVRILTER
+269 LSGLFVRILTER

-295 DRLKLEDENEKQER
+295 ERLRMEDENEKQER

-432 TEVDLN
+432 TEVNLN

-465 DVTLANVMEAG
+465 DVTLANMMEAG
-476 GLPGKVHVTKTTL
+476 GLPGKVHITRSTL

-500 GYGYER
+500 GNGHER
-506 NSFLK
+506 NAFLQ
-511 KHNIETFFIVPS
+511 KHDIETFFIVPS

-538 PAKRMKFKTV
+538 PAKKMKFKTV

-569 NVMTCEDDDK
+569 NVMNCEDGDK
-579 RRALRTASEKLR
+579 RRAMRTAPQKLR
-591 NRSSFSTNV
+591 NRTNANQANLIQSS
-600 VYNTPGTRVN
+600 PRTRVN
-610 RYISRLIEARQT
+610 RYIGRLIEARQT
-622 ESEMADLNFFT
+622 ESDTADLNFLT
-633 LRYKQIEREQ
+633 LMYKCSEREQ
-643 KYHQLQDEY
+643 
-652 FTSAVV
+652 
-658 LSLIL
+658 
-663 AALFGLVY
+663 
-671 LLIIPQSTI
+671 
-680 VLILLVFCMCF
+680 
-691 LVACIMYL
+691 
-699 HVTRVQCFPGCLTI
+699 R
-713 QIRTILCIFI
+713 
-723 VILIYSVAQGC
+723 
-734 VVGCMPWIWNTNS
+734 VGCMPWLWGSATANS
-747 SSSIIIIYSSGT
+747 SIVIIDVDSGT
-759 NKTMTEL
+759 NRTMNEL
-766 PCDTAH
+766 PCDGAR

-780 GTLTLAI
+780 GTLTLAL
-787 FLRVSSLPKLILL
+787 FLRIFWLPKMALVLL
-800 LFVMILYI
+800 LGVFYVT
-808 VILELSGYR
+808 VLELSGFR
-817 KAVGDGSFYIRG
+817 RSADGGSFHIRG
-829 YEPILAILL
+829 YEPILSLLL
-838 FSCALA
+838 FVSALA
-844 LHSRQVDLKLRLDY
+844 LHSRQLDLKLRLDF

-865 EERDDMERVKLDNK
+865 EERDGMEKVKLDNR

-889 VAQHFLMSNPRNM
+889 VAQHFLLSNPRNM
-902 DLYYQSYSQVGVM
+902 DLYYQSYSQVGVL

-955 EYYKDI
+955 ECYKDI

-975 GLVPTT
+975 GLVPTIGT
-981 DSKAKKSIY
+981 KVKKSVY
-990 FHLSTLADFAIEMFD
+990 DHLSTIADYAIEMFD

-1013 SYNDFVLRVGIN
+1013 SYNEFVLRVGIN

-1059 QGKIQ
+1059 PGKIQ
-1064 VTEEVQRIL
+1064 VTEEVNRL
-1073 KRCNYECVCRGKVSV
+1073 LHTNYDLVCRGKVSV

-1100 GKTDGNNSQTRSL
+1100 GKVQGVGTVTTSSVVRSASLARRIHSCGKTSVPTNLGSISSVHASAGSSPLTHAASSSNSQAT
-1113 NLERKIYSYGRA
+1113 
-1125 NIQTKLG
+1125 
-1132 TSCPSMCSSPS
+1132 C
-1143 LSTNT
+1143 
-1148 GSGTLQPPIA
+1148 
-1158 HTNQTLHY
+1158 
-1166 LPSVPAIKEA
+1166 LPSSCVPVVAEEDEEDEEDNFEVTAIKIEAAVADVAV